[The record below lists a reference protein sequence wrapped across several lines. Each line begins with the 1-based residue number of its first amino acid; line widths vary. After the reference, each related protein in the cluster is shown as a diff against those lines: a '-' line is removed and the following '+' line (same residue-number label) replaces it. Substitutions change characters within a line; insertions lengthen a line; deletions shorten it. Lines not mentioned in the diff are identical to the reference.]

1 MREKRK
7 FNLYVDT
14 NKNPAESIF
23 SPSEITPDLVLSN
36 FTIDPSLILL
46 YNNLDLIFHSTEVGF
61 SHQYL
66 LRKIARK
73 FSKSA
78 SWTYYKSYKVLNEI
92 INLLHLNLLEIAYWS
107 CLLENDIKSYFRPLL
122 SAYFTAY
129 QAKIFTN
136 KDISPYEQQINIK
149 IPNFKYLYCN
159 WQLVCNTPEITVKD
173 INVQYS
179 LLISKKNSRN
189 YEKMMDKIVGCSKK
203 FEKQAGSN
211 FSNIEKMMLEL
222 QGFQTDWFK
231 GEKLSPISEI

>member
-78 SWTYYKSYKVLNEI
+78 S
-92 INLLHLNLLEIAYWS
+92 
-107 CLLENDIKSYFRPLL
+107 
-122 SAYFTAY
+122 
-129 QAKIFTN
+129 
-136 KDISPYEQQINIK
+136 
-149 IPNFKYLYCN
+149 
-159 WQLVCNTPEITVKD
+159 
-173 INVQYS
+173 
-179 LLISKKNSRN
+179 
-189 YEKMMDKIVGCSKK
+189 
-203 FEKQAGSN
+203 
-211 FSNIEKMMLEL
+211 
-222 QGFQTDWFK
+222 
-231 GEKLSPISEI
+231 